1 MGKSYQKQW
10 TGVFG
15 DPVDDNPT
23 VVMEQAA
30 FDAAGIPMEYLT
42 IQVKK
47 GQLEA
52 AIQGMRA
59 MNFTGINITMPHKG
73 EVLKYLDE
81 ISESARTMGAVNT
94 VYWKNGKL
102 VGENTDGK
110 GFLKSLQ
117 DEKISIEGKKAVILG
132 AGGAAR
138 AIAVELA
145 GAGIQ
150 TIVIING
157 NEKHGQALV
166 DIINEKNSTEGVFV
180 PWKGDVHIPEDTDI
194 LVNATPIGFV
204 DDKKPAIVYDDLKE
218 GMIVCDVIPNKAW
231 TGFLLEARDR
241 GLKTFNGLQ
250 MLINQGV
257 IAYELWTGK
266 KAPVSVMREAMERE
280 YGVRLS

>member
-52 AIQGMRA
+52 AMQGMRA

-117 DEKISIEGKKAVILG
+117 DEKVPIEGKKAVILG

-150 TIVIING
+150 TIVVING
-157 NEKHGQALV
+157 NEQHGKTLV
-166 DIINEKNSTEGVFV
+166 DIINEKTGAEGVFV
-180 PWKGDVHIPEDTDI
+180 HWKGEVHIPEDTDI
-194 LVNATPIGFV
+194 FVNATPIGFV
-204 DDKKPAIVYDDLKE
+204 DDKKPAIVYEDLKE
-218 GMIVCDVIPNKAW
+218 GMVVCDVIPNKAW

-250 MLINQGV
+250 MLINQGA
-257 IAYELWTGK
+257 IAYELWTGE

-280 YGVRLS
+280 YGVKLP